1 MLDGYKAQAQ
11 KCSEKGKCDG
21 PVIEGTWSTIYD
33 QAFRVELSDGQ
44 RFISNFRYNIKDS
57 ISDDPLQDGVGRFT
71 GIGAGDYINFDSKCN
86 ESMVG
91 FVQHVHGNGSMK
103 QHHAQC
109 FYAQQVSHLDLEKS
123 VEEEKDGVKIDRII
137 EKQGKPTSV
146 LAEADPEAVAEALRA
161 AGHQV
166 TPE

>member
-1 MLDGYKAQAQ
+1 
-11 KCSEKGKCDG
+11 
-21 PVIEGTWSTIYD
+21 
-33 QAFRVELSDGQ
+33 
-44 RFISNFRYNIKDS
+44 
-57 ISDDPLQDGVGRFT
+57 
-71 GIGAGDYINFDSKCN
+71 
-86 ESMVG
+86 MVG

-123 VEEEKDGVKIDRII
+123 IEEEKDGVKIDRII

-146 LAEADPEAVAEALRA
+146 LAEADPEAVAEALKA